1 MSKIDSEIVNSRVK
15 EVWLKRKRS
24 KKFSYQSYLII
35 KRLLDIIVSLTGL
48 ILTLPLILIVA
59 ITIKVE
65 TPGPIIFKQSR
76 LGLAGEEF
84 TIYKFRSMIENA
96 EEKTG
101 PVWAQKDDPRI
112 TKVGHFIRKKRID
125 EIPQFVNVLKGEMSL
140 VGPRPEREIFIK
152 KFSDEHPS
160 FKNRLLIKP
169 GITGLAQVTGGY
181 ELTPRQKTRLDLLY
195 IHNQGLILDI
205 KILLKTVLVVI
216 LEKGVR

>member
-24 KKFSYQSYLII
+24 KNFSYQFYLII
-35 KRLLDIIVSLTGL
+35 KRLLDIGISLFGL
-48 ILTLPLILIVA
+48 ILTLPIMLIVA
-59 ITIKVE
+59 ITIKIE

-96 EEKTG
+96 EAKTG
-101 PVWAQKDDPRI
+101 PVWAQKNDPRI

-125 EIPQFVNVLKGEMSL
+125 ELPQLVNVLKGEMSL

-152 KFSDEHPS
+152 KFSNEHPS

-181 ELTPRQKTRLDLLY
+181 ELTPRQKARLDLFY
-195 IHNQGLILDI
+195 IQKQGLILDI
-205 KILLKTVLVVI
+205 KILLKTILVVI
-216 LEKGVR
+216 LGKGVR